1 LTSKRER
8 KRKRKRKKGKEAKMK
23 GQKRKE
29 RSPPFHPSIKRRHIR
44 QTQRE
49 KVPTRRDRFDDATTV
64 SESQTR

>member
-1 LTSKRER
+1 
-8 KRKRKRKKGKEAKMK
+8 MK
-23 GQKRKE
+23 GQKRKKE
-29 RSPPFHPSIKRRHIR
+29 RSPPFHPAIKRRHIR